1 MPLVYQVHLQCDTA
15 KEPGVCLLPPCFR
28 VLGWQLWL
36 SHQVTC
42 THQLMT
48 VDGALLPEAAYCGHV
63 HGHCWNLGHQYAQSW
78 DTGHQ
83 AWHPPQNV
91 YPEEMSHNA
100 QAGNRFPSSPPCAC
114 KEIQCHNLPGASLQT
129 KAIAYAVWA
138 YNLSLPSGCALL
150 PKPVDRCNNL
160 SYSQWTHWSMDNS
173 CNCWGAATCSCREVF
188 GFSGINKFLVGKFS
202 LRFPWPPIC
211 FLIFTGS

>member
-1 MPLVYQVHLQCDTA
+1 MYQVHLPCDTA
-15 KEPGVCLLPPCFR
+15 KEPGVCLLHLLPPCFR
-28 VLGWQLWL
+28 VLGFSAMAISFWKMHP
-36 SHQVTC
+36 S
-42 THQLMT
+42 
-48 VDGALLPEAAYCGHV
+48 VDDCGWCPKLPEAAYCGHV
-63 HGHCWNLGHQYAQSW
+63 QGQCWNLGHQYVQSW

-83 AWHPPQNV
+83 AWHSPQNV

-100 QAGNRFPSSPPCAC
+100 QAGNRFPWSQPCAC

-138 YNLSLPSGCALL
+138 YDLSLPLL
-150 PKPVDRCNNL
+150 PKPLDRCNNA
-160 SYSQWTHWSMDNS
+160 SYSQWTHGSMDTS
-173 CNCWGAATCSCREVF
+173 CNCWGAATCSRREVF

-202 LRFPWPPIC
+202 LRFPWPAIC